1 MAARARV
8 NGVDLYYEVVGEGE
22 PLVLVHGSWVDHET
36 WQLVVP
42 RLARSFRVLVYDR
55 RGHSRSERPPG
66 QGSRRQDEDD
76 LASLIEIL
84 GAPAHVAANSFG
96 ASTALG
102 LATRRPE
109 LLRSLTAHEP
119 PLMGVVGD
127 GDRELRPVL
136 QAMETALDGVL
147 TALRA
152 GEDRAGARRF
162 VDEVVIG
169 PGAWEQLPDR
179 VRETLTANAPT
190 FADEHGDPDWARLD
204 LARLAGFPGPALLT
218 FGSESP
224 PWFPVIVGKLATALG
239 GRALMRTLVGDGH
252 VPHLTHPDRYADD
265 LTAFIRSTAAEP
277 FSRPAGDRPS
287 RP

>member
-8 NGVDLYYEVVGEGE
+8 NGLALYYEIVGEGD

-36 WQLVVP
+36 WQRVVP
-42 RLARSFRVLVYDR
+42 LLARSFRVLVYDR

-66 QGSRRQDEDD
+66 QGGRRQDEDD
-76 LASLIEIL
+76 LASLIELL

-109 LLRSLTAHEP
+109 LLRTLTAHEP
-119 PLMGVVGD
+119 PLMGIVDD

-136 QAMETALDGVL
+136 QAMEAALDGVL
-147 TALRA
+147 AALRA
-152 GEDRAGARRF
+152 GEDREGARRF

-169 PGAWEQLPDR
+169 PGAWERLPE
-179 VRETLTANAPT
+179 RERALLTANAST

-204 LARLAGFPGPALLT
+204 LARLSAFPGPALLT

-224 PWFPVIVGKLATALG
+224 PWFPVIVGKLATALD
-239 GRALMRTLVGDGH
+239 GRARIRTLPGDGH
-252 VPHLTHPDRYADD
+252 VPHLTHPDRYAAD
-265 LTAFIRSTAAEP
+265 LTAFIRSIGV
-277 FSRPAGDRPS
+277 RPVAGG
-287 RP
+287 

>member
-36 WQLVVP
+36 WQRVVP

-66 QGSRRQDEDD
+66 QGGRRQDEDD

-119 PLMGVVGD
+119 PLMGIVGD
-127 GDRELRPVL
+127 EDRELRPVL

-152 GEDRAGARRF
+152 GEDRTGAQRF
-162 VDEVVIG
+162 VDEVAIG
-169 PGAWEQLPDR
+169 PGAWERLSDR
-179 VRETLTANAPT
+179 ERETLTANAPT
-190 FADEHGDPDWARLD
+190 FADEHGDPDWAHLD
-204 LARLAGFPGPALLT
+204 LARLAGFPVPALLT

-239 GRALMRTLVGDGH
+239 GRARVRTLVGDGH

-265 LTAFIRSTAAEP
+265 LTAFIRSSASKP
-277 FSRPAGDRPS
+277 FSRPAGDRPY

>member
-8 NGVDLYYEVVGEGE
+8 NGLDLYYEIVGEGD

-36 WQLVVP
+36 WRRVVP
-42 RLARSFRVLVYDR
+42 RLAGSFRVLVYDR

-84 GAPAHVAANSFG
+84 GAPAHVVGNSFG
-96 ASTALG
+96 ASAALG
-102 LATRRPE
+102 LAARRPE

-119 PLMGVVGD
+119 PLMGVVGEGGEGGD

-136 QAMETALDGVL
+136 QAMEAALDGVL

-152 GEDRAGARRF
+152 GEDRAGAQRF
-162 VDEVVIG
+162 VDDVVIG
-169 PGAWEQLPDR
+169 PGGWERLPER
-179 VRETLTANAPT
+179 ARQVFTANAPT
-190 FADEHGDPDWARLD
+190 FLDEHGDPDWARLD

-224 PWFPVIVGKLATALG
+224 PWFPVIVGKLASALD
-239 GRALMRTLVGDGH
+239 GRARTRTLVGDGH
-252 VPHLTHPDRYADD
+252 VPHLTHPERYADA
-265 LTAFIRSTAAEP
+265 LAAFIRSAA
-277 FSRPAGDRPS
+277 A
-287 RP
+287 

>member
-8 NGVDLYYEVVGEGE
+8 NGLDLYYEIVGEGD

-36 WQLVVP
+36 WQRVVP

-76 LASLIEIL
+76 LASLIELL

-102 LATRRPE
+102 LAARRPD

-127 GDRELRPVL
+127 GDQELRPVL
-136 QAMETALDGVL
+136 RAMEAALDGVL
-147 TALRA
+147 AALRA
-152 GEDRAGARRF
+152 GEDRAGAQRF

-169 PGAWEQLPDR
+169 PGGWERLPER
-179 VRETLTANAPT
+179 YRATLTANAPT

-224 PWFPVIVGKLATALG
+224 PWFPVIVGKLAAALG
-239 GRALMRTLVGDGH
+239 GRARMRTLAGDGH

-265 LTAFIRSTAAEP
+265 LTEFIGS
-277 FSRPAGDRPS
+277 SRGAGPCG
-287 RP
+287 